1 MKFNSDDYLR
11 LKNTLKLYYTVIV
24 LISGLNDKKK
34 YYLIVCKN

>member
-1 MKFNSDDYLR
+1 MKFNSDDYLP
-11 LKNTLKLYYTVIV
+11 LKKALKLYDTVIV